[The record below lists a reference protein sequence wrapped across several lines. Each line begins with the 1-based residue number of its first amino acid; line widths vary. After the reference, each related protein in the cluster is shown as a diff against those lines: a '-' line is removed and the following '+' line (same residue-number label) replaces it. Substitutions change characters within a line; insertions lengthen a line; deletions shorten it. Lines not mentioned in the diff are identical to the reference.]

1 MSRIFDDERYERVH
15 HDDDMYDDDTYDH
28 DTYDE
33 HAHADDD
40 LLHDGPG
47 GGLLPGEPEPA
58 DHQPPTRRQRPH
70 HVRWGALLSAVAVVA
85 IGGYFALQ
93 ALSGLI
99 PSFNLGSDAPQDYPG
114 PGTGEVTVEIP
125 DGAGGA
131 EIGQVLAAA
140 DVVASP
146 EAFSSVAIGDDRSAT
161 IQPGTYTMAEQM
173 SSAEALERL
182 VDPAYRVVSGVT
194 VREGLW
200 KEEVFAL
207 LAEGTGN
214 EVADYE
220 AVDSADLELPD
231 AAGGDVEGYLFPD
244 TYSFGPDSTPEQH
257 LKAMVD
263 LGKQRYEALG
273 LDGPELETTLVEASL
288 IQAEAAFSD
297 DLPRVARVIENR
309 LGDEMPLGFDSTIH
323 YMFKERGRA
332 GTTDAQ
338 RETES
343 PYNTYL
349 NTGLPPAP
357 INSPGVAAI
366 EAAMNPAEGPW
377 VYFVTVDPS
386 TGETK
391 FATTFKEHQQNVAQF
406 QQWCRDNPDEC

>member
-1 MSRIFDDERYERVH
+1 MSRISDDERYDDVL
-15 HDDDMYDDDTYDH
+15 HDDVLHDDG
-28 DTYDE
+28 TYDE
-33 HAHADDD
+33 HPDAEDG
-40 LLHDGPG
+40 LVHDGPG
-47 GGLLPGEPEPA
+47 GGLLPGVPEQVE
-58 DHQPPTRRQRPH
+58 HRPPSRRHRPH
-70 HVRWGALLSAVAVVA
+70 HVRWGALLGAVAVVA

-93 ALSGLI
+93 ALAGLI
-99 PSFNLGSDAPQDYPG
+99 PSFSLGSDAPEDYAG

-125 DGAGGA
+125 EGAGGA
-131 EIGQVLAAA
+131 EIAQVLAEA
-140 DVVASP
+140 DVVASA
-146 EAFSSVAIGDDRSAT
+146 EAFSTVAIGDERSAT

-182 VDPAYRVVSGVT
+182 VDPAYRVAKEVT

-214 EVADYE
+214 QVADYE
-220 AVDSADLELPD
+220 AVDPATLGLPE
-231 AAGGDVEGYLFPD
+231 AAGDDMEGYLFPD
-244 TYSFGPDSTPEQH
+244 TYSFGPDSTPEQQ
-257 LKAMVD
+257 LQAMID
-263 LGKQRYEALG
+263 LGKQRYAELG
-273 LDGPELETTLVEASL
+273 LEGAELESTLVEASL

-297 DLPRVARVIENR
+297 DLPKVARVIENR
-309 LGDEMPLGFDSTIH
+309 LADEMPLGFDSTIH

-366 EAAMNPAEGPW
+366 EAAMNPADGPW

-391 FATTFKEHQQNVAQF
+391 FATTFEEHQQNVAQF

>member
-1 MSRIFDDERYERVH
+1 MSRISDDERYERVH
-15 HDDDMYDDDTYDH
+15 HDDDTYDDDTYD
-28 DTYDE
+28 E
-33 HAHADDD
+33 HSYAEDD
-40 LLHDGPG
+40 LVHDGPG

-58 DHQPPTRRQRPH
+58 EHRPPSRRQRPH
-70 HVRWGALLSAVAVVA
+70 HVRWGALLGAVAMVA

-93 ALSGLI
+93 VLTGLI
-99 PSFNLGSDAPQDYPG
+99 PSFSLGSDAPQDYSG

-125 DGAGGA
+125 EGAGGA
-131 EIGQVLAAA
+131 EIGQVLAEA

-146 EAFSSVAIGDDRSAT
+146 EAFSNVAIGDDRSAT

-173 SSAEALERL
+173 SSADALERL

-194 VREGLW
+194 VPEGLW

-207 LAEGTGN
+207 LAEGTGS

-220 AVDSADLELPD
+220 AVDPADLGLPE
-231 AAGGDVEGYLFPD
+231 AAGGDLEGYLFPD
-244 TYSFGPDSTPEQH
+244 TYAFGPDSTPEQQ
-257 LKAMVD
+257 LRAMVD
-263 LGKQRYEALG
+263 LGKQRYDALG

-297 DLPRVARVIENR
+297 DLPKVARVIENR
-309 LGDEMPLGFDSTIH
+309 LADEMSLGFDSTIH

-338 RETES
+338 RETKS

-391 FATTFKEHQQNVAQF
+391 FATTFEEHQQNVAQF